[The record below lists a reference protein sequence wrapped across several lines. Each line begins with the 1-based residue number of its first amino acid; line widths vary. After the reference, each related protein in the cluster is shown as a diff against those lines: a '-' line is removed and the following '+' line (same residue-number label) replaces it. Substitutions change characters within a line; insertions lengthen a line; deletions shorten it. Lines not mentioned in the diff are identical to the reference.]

1 MSSNLQRELING
13 LEQLNIVASQQQQD
27 QFLSLLQQLIKWNK
41 AYNLTAIKDPMK
53 CLTLHLFDSLA
64 VIPFISQKTILDV
77 GTGAG
82 FPGLPLAIMLPKT
95 QFTLL
100 DSNSKKIRFIRQQI
114 HELKLSNVEVIHSR
128 VEDVKGMQ
136 YEGIISRA
144 FASIEDMV
152 KLTKHLLVSDGLW
165 LAMKGKY
172 LGLETTELRA
182 LVEEVD
188 AHELRV
194 PRLNGQ
200 RCLVRLQLIEQTND

>member
-1 MSSNLQRELING
+1 MANNMQRELIKG
-13 LEQLNIVASQQQQD
+13 LDQLNIVANQEQQD
-27 QFLSLLQQLIKWNK
+27 QLLSLLQQLSKWNK
-41 AYNLTAIKDPMK
+41 TYNLTAIKDPME

-64 VIPFISQKTILDV
+64 VIPFISQETILDV
-77 GTGAG
+77 GAGAG

-128 VEDVKGMQ
+128 VEDVKGAQ
-136 YEGIISRA
+136 YQGIISRA

-152 KLTKHLLVSDGLW
+152 NLTKHLLASDGLW

-172 LGLETTELRA
+172 SGLETEELKA

-188 AHELRV
+188 AHELRI

-200 RCLVRLQLIEQTND
+200 RCLVRLRLIE